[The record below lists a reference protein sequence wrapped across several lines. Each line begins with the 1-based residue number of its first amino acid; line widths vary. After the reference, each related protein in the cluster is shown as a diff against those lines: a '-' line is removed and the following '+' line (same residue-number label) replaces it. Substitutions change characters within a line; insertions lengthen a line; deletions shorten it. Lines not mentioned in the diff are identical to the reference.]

1 MLQESLNKYFI
12 ISAIA
17 VGVISILINW
27 FYIIETSKGIYITEF
42 YILKKYVNLSFD
54 FSMAMLI
61 ILWVTTDELE
71 SLLLKCF
78 WGLTIG
84 WILTIMGT
92 LVVPEIMKGG
102 IEDKKNIRKILWP
115 CIVKVVIIVAV
126 LWLIY

>member
-42 YILKKYVNLSFD
+42 YILKKYVNLSFV